1 MSWPIPLY
9 HNPGFAP
16 EHGGFIFSVRIWL
29 AYFCR
34 YGSGPYKVGQVR
46 LLHDHKNGLQA
57 LHFGF
62 LCFMYIYTSS
72 YMSVIYVLFFF
83 EPLALSAF
91 LFVHL
96 ELLV

>member
-1 MSWPIPLY
+1 MTTKT
-9 HNPGFAP
+9 GF
-16 EHGGFIFSVRIWL
+16 R
-29 AYFCR
+29 
-34 YGSGPYKVGQVR
+34 
-46 LLHDHKNGLQA
+46 

-83 EPLALSAF
+83 FEPLALSAF
-91 LFVHL
+91 LFVHF